1 MPFSS
6 RGPREDGGFK
16 PNITAPGAAIST
28 VQMWLPGAPVA
39 EAGYDLPPG
48 AAMLQGT
55 SMASPQAAGAAALLV
70 GAARSKQQGVT
81 PAQLR
86 QAIYSSAKY
95 QDDIPAFAQ
104 GNGFFDVPGAWNL
117 LKTNLDT
124 RSFTSSAPV
133 CSPVNDY
140 HRRLRAWARAS
151 TTGARPTAGG
161 QKPGETKAY
170 NVTVTRTSGPAGA
183 IRHDISWIGNDGTY
197 QSPKSVSL
205 RLNVPTTVTVVTKAG
220 AGAHG
225 ALMQFDDPATAG
237 VDFRVMN
244 TIIVS
249 NDATAPGY
257 GFTATGE
264 NERNHTQSFFVTVP
278 QGATSLQVNLGGIAT
293 GSQTRF
299 IAIDPYGVP
308 ADPTSTPLCYLNY
321 VNPANTCKA
330 DERSYDNPLPGVWEI
345 EVEARRTSPV
355 LNNPFQIRTEIL
367 GVTVSPAVVTLPSVT
382 AGTGTP
388 VTWTVTNNFG
398 PVAVKGQG
406 GPLGSANAQRPTIA
420 DGASQQYTVVV
431 PAGATRLDVAINNTS
446 DPGADLDLFVYNA
459 AGAVVGQSADGDSNE
474 SVSLANPAAGTYTVV
489 IDGYSVPAGTTQ
501 YDYRDVFY
509 SPALGTLSAP
519 SALVNLVNGQS
530 TTISGTVTA
539 VSAPSAGRQLFGELV
554 VVSDQGAVLGRGSVI
569 IGAVG

>member
-1 MPFSS
+1 M
-6 RGPREDGGFK
+6 G
-16 PNITAPGAAIST
+16 
-28 VQMWLPGAPVA
+28 
-39 EAGYDLPPG
+39 
-48 AAMLQGT
+48 QG
-55 SMASPQAAGAAALLV
+55 
-70 GAARSKQQGVT
+70 
-81 PAQLR
+81 
-86 QAIYSSAKY
+86 IYNRCA
-95 QDDIPAFAQ
+95 
-104 GNGFFDVPGAWNL
+104 
-117 LKTNLDT
+117 T
-124 RSFTSSAPV
+124 
-133 CSPVNDY
+133 
-140 HRRLRAWARAS
+140 
-151 TTGARPTAGG
+151 TAGG

-249 NDATAPGY
+249 NDVAAPGY

-299 IAIDPYGVP
+299 IAINPYGVP

-345 EVEARRTSPV
+345 EVESRRTSPV
-355 LNNPFQIRTEIL
+355 LNNPFQIRAEIL
-367 GVTVSPAVVTLPSVT
+367 GVTVTPAVVTLPSVT
-382 AGTGTP
+382 AGRRDAGHLDREEQLRSGRGEGSGRP
-388 VTWTVTNNFG
+388 
-398 PVAVKGQG
+398 AGQR
-406 GPLGSANAQRPTIA
+406 Q
-420 DGASQQYTVVV
+420 GAAPDDRRRGEPGVHVVV
-431 PAGATRLDVAINNTS
+431 PAGATRLDVAINNTER
-446 DPGADLDLFVYNA
+446 PRCGPRPVRLQR
-459 AGAVVGQSADGDSNE
+459 GGTWW
-474 SVSLANPAAGTYTVV
+474 VSRPTVTPTSRSRWPTRRRAPTPSSSTGTRFRQVRR
-489 IDGYSVPAGTTQ
+489 SSTTATCST
-501 YDYRDVFY
+501 RA
-509 SPALGTLSAP
+509 ALGTLSAP
-519 SALVNLVNGQS
+519 SALVNLANGQS

-539 VSAPSAGRQLFGELV
+539 VSAPEAGRQLFGELV